1 MRHRRGVHAAVPGL
15 AWLLLSAAPAPAPL
29 TITEVLRAQ
38 YAAWTPV
45 AADTTPLA
53 LFKALALDWD
63 VASAQLSPLLDDAR
77 AYAEFRGVSP
87 LPDGRQSIGV
97 MRAALY
103 LSSAQGGTLVLNDD
117 WCAAGLCKARTRFVL
132 LRPGQADL
140 PLAEAKVVPRIL
152 DRDLLNGP
160 PPDCLKGVTLSVQYL
175 PSRYDTAL
183 TAMATVSPQVRAG
196 CKQAGTELALVTRP
210 LQLNWN
216 AATGKFVRA
225 R

>member
-1 MRHRRGVHAAVPGL
+1 MRHRRGVHTAVSGL
-15 AWLLLSAAPAPAPL
+15 AWLLLSAAPAPASL
-29 TITEVLRAQ
+29 SITEVLRAQ

-53 LFKALALDWD
+53 LLRTLALDWEA
-63 VASAQLSPLLDDAR
+63 ASAQLSPLLDDAH

-87 LPDGRQSIGV
+87 LQGGGQSVGV
-97 MRAALY
+97 LRAALY
-103 LSSAQGGTLVLNDD
+103 LSSAQGGMLVLNND

-132 LRPGQADL
+132 LRLGQADL
-140 PLAEAKVVPRIL
+140 PMSEARVVPRIL

-160 PPDCLKGVTLSVQYL
+160 PPDCLKGVTLGVQYL
-175 PSRYDTAL
+175 PSRYNTGL
-183 TAMATVSPQVRAG
+183 TAMATVSPQVRSG
-196 CKQAGTELALVTRP
+196 CEQTGVELALVTRP

>member
-1 MRHRRGVHAAVPGL
+1 MRRRRGVFAAVPGL
-15 AWLLLSAAPAPAPL
+15 AWLLLSAAPAPASL
-29 TITEVLRAQ
+29 SITEVLRAQ

-53 LFKALALDWD
+53 LLRTLALDWD
-63 VASAQLSPLLDDAR
+63 VASAQLSVLLDDAH
-77 AYAEFRGVSP
+77 AYAELRGVSP
-87 LPDGRQSIGV
+87 LPDGQQSVGV
-97 MRAALY
+97 LRAALY
-103 LSSAQGGTLVLNDD
+103 RRNAQGGTLVLNDD

-132 LRPGQADL
+132 LRLGQADL

-160 PPDCLKGVTLSVQYL
+160 LPDCLKGVTLGVQYL
-175 PSRYDTAL
+175 PSRYDTGL
-183 TAMATVSPQVRAG
+183 TAMATVPPQVRAG
-196 CKQAGTELALVTRP
+196 CEQAGTELALVTRP
-210 LQLNWN
+210 LRLTWN